1 MTAELSAILMLAN
14 RDFLKLLRDRTRLVA
29 EIIFPVIFIGA
40 LGGSLQANL
49 GPVLGFNFVA
59 FMFTG
64 VFAMT
69 IWQTT
74 ALGIVSLI
82 EDRENDFSQEIF
94 VSPISRYS
102 IILGKILGETLV
114 ASPVAVVI
122 VLFAMVLG
130 IQISLAQLV
139 GLVLGGIAVAFF
151 GGAFGVV
158 VLASLRHQRTAN
170 QIFPFV
176 ILPQYFLAGI
186 FNPIAVLPW
195 YLDILSRIS
204 PLRYAVDLIRG
215 LFYTGDPNAGR
226 VVLASPEVN
235 LVVMVAAFVLFMFL
249 GTAVFVRSERNR

>member
-14 RDFLKLLRDRTRLVA
+14 RDFLKLLRDRTRLIG

-40 LGGSLQANL
+40 LGGSLQYNL
-49 GPVLGFNFVA
+49 GPVLGFNFID

-102 IILGKILGETLV
+102 ILLGKILGETLV

-122 VLFAMVLG
+122 VLFGMLLG
-130 IQISLAQLV
+130 IEMTLTRAL
-139 GLVLGGIAVAFF
+139 GLLFGGLAVAFF
-151 GGAFGVV
+151 GGAFGVL
-158 VLASLRHQRTAN
+158 VLANLKHQRTAN

-186 FNPIAVLPW
+186 FNPIEKLPL
-195 YLDILSRIS
+195 YLDVLSRLS

-215 LFYTGDPNAGR
+215 LFYGGDPGSA
-226 VVLASPEVN
+226 VLATPQTN
-235 LVVMVAAFVLFMFL
+235 LLIMVAAFAVFMIF